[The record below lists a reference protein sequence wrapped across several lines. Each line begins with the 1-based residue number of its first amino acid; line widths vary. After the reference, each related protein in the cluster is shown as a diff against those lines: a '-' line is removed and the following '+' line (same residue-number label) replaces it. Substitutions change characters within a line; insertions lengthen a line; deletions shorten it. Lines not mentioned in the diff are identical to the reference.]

1 MIDCQIVMR
10 KLPEFIMDQIS
21 QTREYAA
28 NAGHTFY
35 ERSTAFLRSR
45 LNRLGVWLVDWTSS
59 PENERTPLAPQ
70 VDSQQECSLA
80 AETAVEIPVAP
91 NEHIVNVVAVCNVLA
106 VLEGQI
112 KDINQDVETSVA
124 GVCKG
129 FQGMAVRAQSAVSA
143 ASESISSGAKDSGG
157 GKDMIAEMQK
167 VLNSLLENVR
177 SSSDF
182 TQAVSEKLTSIE
194 SRLEAIEKTLGDV
207 EELANKAKVVALNG
221 QIEASRIGS
230 AGLAFAVVARETKA
244 LSTNAAST
252 SDAIRKLISKLTA
265 EVKVTAD
272 EIRQRT
278 DIDANRFVESEQQAR
293 ELLHDI
299 DVNHKQIVKSLN
311 TTSEI
316 SGELRGDIA
325 RAVMSMQFQD
335 RVSQRMAHV
344 AETLEILVHEVDAK
358 SFTYCEAEARGRSD
372 QWLSQISKKYTMDS
386 ERIALS
392 GDGELVTT
400 ATSSSDDFD
409 VELF

>member
-1 MIDCQIVMR
+1 
-10 KLPEFIMDQIS
+10 MDQIS
-21 QTREYAA
+21 QTRVYAA

-35 ERSTAFLRSR
+35 ERSFAFLRSR
-45 LNRLGVWLVDWTSS
+45 LNRFGEWLVAWTSS
-59 PENERTPLAPQ
+59 PENQPTQLAPQ
-70 VDSQQECSLA
+70 ADNQPEYKPSTQTVE
-80 AETAVEIPVAP
+80 EIPAAP
-91 NEHIVNVVAVCNVLA
+91 NEHIINVVAVCNVLQ
-106 VLEGQI
+106 VLEGHI
-112 KDINQDVETSVA
+112 KDINKDVETSVT
-124 GVCKG
+124 GVCNG

-143 ASESISSGAKDSGG
+143 ASESISSGAKDGGG

-167 VLNSLLENVR
+167 VLNSLLANVR
-177 SSSDF
+177 SSSNF
-182 TQAVSEKLTSIE
+182 TQAISEKLTGIE

-230 AGLAFAVVARETKA
+230 AGLAFAVVARETKT

-272 EIRQRT
+272 EIRKRT

-392 GDGELVTT
+392 GEGDLVTT

>member
-1 MIDCQIVMR
+1 
-10 KLPEFIMDQIS
+10 LE
-21 QTREYAA
+21 
-28 NAGHTFY
+28 
-35 ERSTAFLRSR
+35 
-45 LNRLGVWLVDWTSS
+45 
-59 PENERTPLAPQ
+59 
-70 VDSQQECSLA
+70 
-80 AETAVEIPVAP
+80 
-91 NEHIVNVVAVCNVLA
+91 

-129 FQGMAVRAQSAVSA
+129 FHGMAVRAQSAVSA
-143 ASESISSGAKDSGG
+143 ASESISSGAKEGSG

-167 VLNSLLENVR
+167 VLNSLLANVR

-182 TQAVSEKLTSIE
+182 TQSVSAKLTSIE

-221 QIEASRIGS
+221 QIEASRIGT
-230 AGLAFAVVARETKA
+230 AGLAFAVVAQETKS

-252 SDAIRKLISKLTA
+252 SDAIRKLIAKLTD

-278 DIDANRFVESEQQAR
+278 EIDSNSFVESEQQAR
-293 ELLHDI
+293 ELLNDI
-299 DVNHKQIVKSLN
+299 DANHKQIVNSLN
-311 TTSEI
+311 KTSEI

-358 SFTYCEAEARGRSD
+358 SYTYCKAEAQGRSD
-372 QWLSQISKKYTMDS
+372 QWLGQISKKYTMDS
-386 ERIALS
+386 ERIAIS
-392 GDGELVTT
+392 GEGQLATT
-400 ATSSSDDFD
+400 ASSSSDDFD